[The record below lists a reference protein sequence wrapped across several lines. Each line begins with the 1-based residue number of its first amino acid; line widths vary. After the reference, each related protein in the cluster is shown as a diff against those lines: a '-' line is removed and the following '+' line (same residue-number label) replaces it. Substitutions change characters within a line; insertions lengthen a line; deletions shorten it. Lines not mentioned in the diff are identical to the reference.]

1 MPKIRIPIDEN
12 MDQLKTLDVAAE
24 NGNDTATEKHSG
36 IIHKD
41 VYITCVFR
49 STFYTS
55 NNLKINPYPSKV
67 K

>member
-1 MPKIRIPIDEN
+1 